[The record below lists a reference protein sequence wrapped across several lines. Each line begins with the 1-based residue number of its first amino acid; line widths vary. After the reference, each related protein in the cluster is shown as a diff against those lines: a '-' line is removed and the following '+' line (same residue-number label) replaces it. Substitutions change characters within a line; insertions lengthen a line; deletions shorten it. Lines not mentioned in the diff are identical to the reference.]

1 MKKYIYVLLVTFFV
15 LSCNNDDDRSSNNE
29 PTLNGS
35 WSVINVIGGLA
46 GIDDNYEEDVIV
58 WNFDEQTQE
67 LTVTNNNVELVIY
80 DGLASGIY
88 SYEVLIEDENTSLII
103 DGIIYDL
110 SILTETSLVLDEG
123 AFTSDGFQLT
133 FSR

>member
-15 LSCNNDDDRSSNNE
+15 LACNNDDDRSSNNE

-46 GIDDNYEEDVIV
+46 GIDDNYEEDVII
-58 WNFDEQTQE
+58 WDFDEQTQE

-103 DGIIYDL
+103 DDIIYDL

-123 AFTSDGFQLT
+123 AFASDGFQLT